1 MLEIKG
7 VKKSYGEFQL
17 DCSLN
22 VEKGRIT
29 GLVGENGAGKSTLF
43 KAVLGLISYDAGE
56 IKILGKIPEEL
67 SEKEKEELGVVLAEA
82 GFSGY
87 LKGKDVEAV
96 LAKLYPKFEAEKFH
110 QIPPTSLR
118 LWRQSPKS
126 CLSCRQSARTAADI
140 DYELRVDYRKYLK
153 STYSDSAVR
162 SYLRGMDKAKLY
174 AIRKHANTLKGKQ
187 EIAKN
192 TDLIHELLFLP
203 YHPNPAIAERYD
215 CKVAINKLVW
225 DFRVNGSELCKR
237 QLLEII
243 EDVVLRDIMLREC
256 TMRLNGLKVVYQFC
270 MQEHIEDLRYI
281 TQVQADK
288 LEKYADTAYAK
299 ELAEREL
306 RECQKYLFCHAKNIL
321 WDSTVW
327 YLERLH
333 LEQYRVNPSNP
344 VKKFSFMGI
353 EKRENREILQE
364 YMKYCL
370 GVTHLAMS
378 GIQAEF
384 YRILAFV
391 MWMEKETAMELK
403 LASETEIKKYFQI
416 IELKEASY
424 FNDIV
429 IAIYQLYEYLQTKEI
444 IDRIPFRYEYYLK
457 KEIHCHNNRSVEMEI
472 YERILRELKN
482 FPEIPRLI
490 LLHSMLIGLRISE
503 VCTLK
508 GDAYSW
514 QGRDAWIQ
522 VYQMKMRTYKRVPIP
537 DVLYKIMKR
546 YLEKYHIGSED
557 YVFQNKRGGAY
568 QYGSFKWQMKE
579 LFNKRQDIF
588 KGYDF
593 KSHDFRH
600 TIATLLYDDEVPLQ
614 SIRDYLGHD
623 YEEMTQQYVD
633 FMPKKISAA
642 NQEFFKKGENSLAS
656 GIKKCK
662 RGK

>member
-1 MLEIKG
+1 MPARRVFAWEPEEQWTSSEERE
-7 VKKSYGEFQL
+7 KK
-17 DCSLN
+17 
-22 VEKGRIT
+22 I
-29 GLVGENGAGKSTLF
+29 
-43 KAVLGLISYDAGE
+43 
-56 IKILGKIPEEL
+56 EEL
-67 SEKEKEELGVVLAEA
+67 SRELDESMDSN
-82 GFSGY
+82 SGKGCLKAY
-87 LKGKDVEAV
+87 LVKNEVW
-96 LAKLYPKFEAEKFH
+96 H
-110 QIPPTSLR
+110 I
-118 LWRQSPKS
+118 
-126 CLSCRQSARTAADI
+126 ADI

-215 CKVAINKLVW
+215 CKVAIDKLVW

-522 VYQMKMRTYKRVPIP
+522 VYQRVR
-537 DVLYKIMKR
+537 LYKDNIEV
-546 YLEKYHIGSED
+546 L
-557 YVFQNKRGGAY
+557 
-568 QYGSFKWQMKE
+568 KE
-579 LFNKRQDIF
+579 SSR
-588 KGYDF
+588 
-593 KSHDFRH
+593 
-600 TIATLLYDDEVPLQ
+600 
-614 SIRDYLGHD
+614 
-623 YEEMTQQYVD
+623 
-633 FMPKKISAA
+633 
-642 NQEFFKKGENSLAS
+642 
-656 GIKKCK
+656 
-662 RGK
+662 

>member
-1 MLEIKG
+1 M
-7 VKKSYGEFQL
+7 S
-17 DCSLN
+17 
-22 VEKGRIT
+22 
-29 GLVGENGAGKSTLF
+29 
-43 KAVLGLISYDAGE
+43 
-56 IKILGKIPEEL
+56 
-67 SEKEKEELGVVLAEA
+67 
-82 GFSGY
+82 
-87 LKGKDVEAV
+87 
-96 LAKLYPKFEAEKFH
+96 
-110 QIPPTSLR
+110 
-118 LWRQSPKS
+118 
-126 CLSCRQSARTAADI
+126 
-140 DYELRVDYRKYLK
+140 
-153 STYSDSAVR
+153 
-162 SYLRGMDKAKLY
+162 
-174 AIRKHANTLKGKQ
+174 
-187 EIAKN
+187 
-192 TDLIHELLFLP
+192 
-203 YHPNPAIAERYD
+203 
-215 CKVAINKLVW
+215 
-225 DFRVNGSELCKR
+225 
-237 QLLEII
+237 II
-243 EDVVLRDIMLREC
+243 E
-256 TMRLNGLKVVYQFC
+256 
-270 MQEHIEDLRYI
+270 
-281 TQVQADK
+281 
-288 LEKYADTAYAK
+288 
-299 ELAEREL
+299 
-306 RECQKYLFCHAKNIL
+306 
-321 WDSTVW
+321 
-327 YLERLH
+327 
-333 LEQYRVNPSNP
+333 
-344 VKKFSFMGI
+344 
-353 EKRENREILQE
+353 
-364 YMKYCL
+364 
-370 GVTHLAMS
+370 
-378 GIQAEF
+378 
-384 YRILAFV
+384 
-391 MWMEKETAMELK
+391 
-403 LASETEIKKYFQI
+403 
-416 IELKEASY
+416 
-424 FNDIV
+424 
-429 IAIYQLYEYLQTKEI
+429 
-444 IDRIPFRYEYYLK
+444 

>member
-1 MLEIKG
+1 M
-7 VKKSYGEFQL
+7 
-17 DCSLN
+17 
-22 VEKGRIT
+22 
-29 GLVGENGAGKSTLF
+29 
-43 KAVLGLISYDAGE
+43 
-56 IKILGKIPEEL
+56 
-67 SEKEKEELGVVLAEA
+67 
-82 GFSGY
+82 
-87 LKGKDVEAV
+87 
-96 LAKLYPKFEAEKFH
+96 
-110 QIPPTSLR
+110 
-118 LWRQSPKS
+118 
-126 CLSCRQSARTAADI
+126 
-140 DYELRVDYRKYLK
+140 
-153 STYSDSAVR
+153 
-162 SYLRGMDKAKLY
+162 
-174 AIRKHANTLKGKQ
+174 
-187 EIAKN
+187 
-192 TDLIHELLFLP
+192 
-203 YHPNPAIAERYD
+203 
-215 CKVAINKLVW
+215 
-225 DFRVNGSELCKR
+225 
-237 QLLEII
+237 
-243 EDVVLRDIMLREC
+243 
-256 TMRLNGLKVVYQFC
+256 
-270 MQEHIEDLRYI
+270 
-281 TQVQADK
+281 
-288 LEKYADTAYAK
+288 
-299 ELAEREL
+299 
-306 RECQKYLFCHAKNIL
+306 
-321 WDSTVW
+321 
-327 YLERLH
+327 ERLH

-384 YRILAFV
+384 YRSLAFV

-403 LASETEIKKYFQI
+403 LASENEIKKYFQI

-588 KGYDF
+588 IGYDF

>member
-1 MLEIKG
+1 MKDTKYKILAYFDNQ
-7 VKKSYGEFQL
+7 SYRKLFNEVNSDYAENLQIL
-17 DCSLN
+17 LHNLSL
-22 VEKGRIT
+22 
-29 GLVGENGAGKSTLF
+29 F
-43 KAVLGLISYDAGE
+43 SYDVLIIGV
-56 IKILGKIPEEL
+56 ILY
-67 SEKEKEELGVVLAEA
+67 KENI
-82 GFSGY
+82 SN
-87 LKGKDVEAV
+87 
-96 LAKLYPKFEAEKFH
+96 
-110 QIPPTSLR
+110 IIS
-118 LWRQSPKS
+118 
-126 CLSCRQSARTAADI
+126 
-140 DYELRVDYRKYLK
+140 
-153 STYSDSAVR
+153 
-162 SYLRGMDKAKLY
+162 
-174 AIRKHANTLKGKQ
+174 AIRK
-187 EIAKN
+187 
-192 TDLIHELLFLP
+192 
-203 YHPNPAIAERYD
+203 
-215 CKVAINKLVW
+215 
-225 DFRVNGSELCKR
+225 
-237 QLLEII
+237 
-243 EDVVLRDIMLREC
+243 
-256 TMRLNGLKVVYQFC
+256 
-270 MQEHIEDLRYI
+270 I
-281 TQVQADK
+281 TQIPII
-288 LEKYADTAYAK
+288 
-299 ELAEREL
+299 
-306 RECQKYLFCHAKNIL
+306 IL
-321 WDSTVW
+321 TD
-327 YLERLH
+327 
-333 LEQYRVNPSNP
+333 
-344 VKKFSFMGI
+344 
-353 EKRENREILQE
+353 
-364 YMKYCL
+364 
-370 GVTHLAMS
+370 
-378 GIQAEF
+378 
-384 YRILAFV
+384 
-391 MWMEKETAMELK
+391 
-403 LASETEIKKYFQI
+403 ASS
-416 IELKEASY
+416 L
-424 FNDIV
+424 
-429 IAIYQLYEYLQTKEI
+429 LC
-444 IDRIPFRYEYYLK
+444 IPFRYEYYLK